1 MPPKSR
7 RKSGKKRTE
16 RSFSTSP
23 LSTDT
28 PKKARMNSSEGMQE
42 ADKISQ
48 LFGLIEGLGE
58 RLENRLHEIQINMDT
73 FRQEIKD
80 EIKGMKNTVTEIEKS
95 LEEVWSHIEDNEEQ
109 LKAQKET
116 KECQQNEIDEMK
128 SELASLQGLLA
139 KEREKNTALENYT
152 RRENLKFM
160 NIPEREGENC
170 KELVLSI
177 VRNELHVNT
186 DNIRFHAVHRMGKV
200 LPGRNR
206 PIIARFVCRED
217 KDLVWSKKKKLQLS
231 TTYKDAYITL
241 DYAKDIQEERK
252 VLIKAMIKARKQG
265 IECKVIDRYLI
276 IGHNKFRSDKIP
288 ENLKEQ
294 T

>member
-48 LFGLIEGLGE
+48 LFGLIDGLGE
-58 RLENRLHEIQINMDT
+58 RLENRLQEIQINMDT

-80 EIKGMKNTVTEIEKS
+80 EIKGMKNKVTEIEKS
-95 LEEVWSHIEDNEEQ
+95 LEEVWSHIEDKEEQ
-109 LKAQKET
+109 FKAQKET

-128 SELASLQGLLA
+128 SELASLQCLLA

-152 RRENLKFM
+152 RRENL
-160 NIPEREGENC
+160 R
-170 KELVLSI
+170 ELVLSI

-200 LPGRNR
+200 LPG
-206 PIIARFVCRED
+206 E
-217 KDLVWSKKKKLQLS
+217 KS
-231 TTYKDAYITL
+231 TDN
-241 DYAKDIQEERK
+241 
-252 VLIKAMIKARKQG
+252 
-265 IECKVIDRYLI
+265 CKIRL
-276 IGHNKFRSDKIP
+276 P
-288 ENLKEQ
+288 
-294 T
+294 

>member
-1 MPPKSR
+1 
-7 RKSGKKRTE
+7 
-16 RSFSTSP
+16 
-23 LSTDT
+23 
-28 PKKARMNSSEGMQE
+28 MNSLEGMQE

-58 RLENRLHEIQINMDT
+58 RLENRLQEIQINMDT

-80 EIKGMKNTVTEIEKS
+80 EIKSMKNTVTEVEKS

-109 LKAQKET
+109 LKGQKET

-128 SELASLQGLLA
+128 SELASLQGL
-139 KEREKNTALENYT
+139 
-152 RRENLKFM
+152 M
-160 NIPEREGENC
+160 NIPERESENC

-200 LPGRNR
+200 LPRRNR

-217 KDLVWSKKKKLQLS
+217 KDLV
-231 TTYKDAYITL
+231 
-241 DYAKDIQEERK
+241 
-252 VLIKAMIKARKQG
+252 
-265 IECKVIDRYLI
+265 
-276 IGHNKFRSDKIP
+276 
-288 ENLKEQ
+288 
-294 T
+294 

>member
-58 RLENRLHEIQINMDT
+58 RLENRLQEIQINMAT

-80 EIKGMKNTVTEIEKS
+80 EIKSMKNTVTEIEKS

-109 LKAQKET
+109 LKAHQ
-116 KECQQNEIDEMK
+116 
-128 SELASLQGLLA
+128 
-139 KEREKNTALENYT
+139 
-152 RRENLKFM
+152 
-160 NIPEREGENC
+160 
-170 KELVLSI
+170 
-177 VRNELHVNT
+177 
-186 DNIRFHAVHRMGKV
+186 
-200 LPGRNR
+200 
-206 PIIARFVCRED
+206 
-217 KDLVWSKKKKLQLS
+217 
-231 TTYKDAYITL
+231 
-241 DYAKDIQEERK
+241 
-252 VLIKAMIKARKQG
+252 
-265 IECKVIDRYLI
+265 VIW
-276 IGHNKFRSDKIP
+276 
-288 ENLKEQ
+288 
-294 T
+294 

>member
-16 RSFSTSP
+16 GSFSTSL

-28 PKKARMNSSEGMQE
+28 PKKARMNSLEGMQE

-58 RLENRLHEIQINMDT
+58 RLENRLQEIQINMDT

-80 EIKGMKNTVTEIEKS
+80 EIKSMKNTVTEVEKS

-109 LKAQKET
+109 LKGQKET

-128 SELASLQGLLA
+128 SELASLQGL
-139 KEREKNTALENYT
+139 
-152 RRENLKFM
+152 M
-160 NIPEREGENC
+160 NIPERESENC

-200 LPGRNR
+200 LPRRNR

-217 KDLVWSKKKKLQLS
+217 KDLV
-231 TTYKDAYITL
+231 
-241 DYAKDIQEERK
+241 
-252 VLIKAMIKARKQG
+252 
-265 IECKVIDRYLI
+265 
-276 IGHNKFRSDKIP
+276 
-288 ENLKEQ
+288 
-294 T
+294 